1 MKKTRFLVCTLILAL
16 LLASLASCGA
26 GKTANDMA
34 EGVGDRVAGLEGK
47 VEADYGFAEMEK
59 PSYEVNDSATTTQTG
74 KYDEKIIK
82 NVSMSAQ
89 TKEFDRAIN
98 EIRAAVVVAGG
109 FEESVKVDG
118 RSYHVS
124 EYYCRSARLVVRIPS
139 AELDGFLGKVGK
151 LVNVTSENSS
161 VSNVT
166 TQYYDMQ
173 SRISVLESEKLAYE
187 EMLQKSTDVKYLL
200 QIRERLYDVIEE
212 IESYKT
218 QLAVLDSKVAFS
230 TVTIALDEVVEYA
243 SVTPTK
249 ATFGE
254 RIATA
259 FSDSWKDFAAGFQNL
274 TVWFVGAIPTLL
286 VIAVIGGAAA
296 TLLIVSGKRAK
307 ARAEQRKQKKDGE

>member
-1 MKKTRFLVCTLILAL
+1 MKKTRFLVFTLIITL
-16 LLASLASCGA
+16 LLATLASCGA
-26 GKTANDMA
+26 GKAANDA
-34 EGVGDRVAGLEGK
+34 VAGDSYYAPEFDKSESL
-47 VEADYGFAEMEK
+47 GFTDVEK
-59 PSYEVNDSATTTQTG
+59 PSYGTNDSATTTQTG

-139 AELDGFLGKVGK
+139 AELDAFLGKVGK
-151 LVNVTSENSS
+151 LVNVTSENAS

-173 SRISVLESEKLAYE
+173 ARIGVLESEKLAYE
-187 EMLQKSTDVKYLL
+187 EMLEKSTDVKYLL
-200 QIRERLYDVIEE
+200 EIRDRLYDVIEE

-218 QLAVLDSKVAFS
+218 QLAVLDTKVAYS
-230 TVTIALDEVVEYA
+230 TVTIALDEVVEYV

-259 FSDSWKDFAAGFQNL
+259 FKDSWTDFAAGFQNL
-274 TVWFVGAIPTLL
+274 VVWLIGAIPTLL
-286 VIAVIGGAAA
+286 VIAVIGGGAV
-296 TLLIVSGKRAK
+296 TLLIFSGKRAK
-307 ARAEQRKQKKDGE
+307 ARAERKKDSE